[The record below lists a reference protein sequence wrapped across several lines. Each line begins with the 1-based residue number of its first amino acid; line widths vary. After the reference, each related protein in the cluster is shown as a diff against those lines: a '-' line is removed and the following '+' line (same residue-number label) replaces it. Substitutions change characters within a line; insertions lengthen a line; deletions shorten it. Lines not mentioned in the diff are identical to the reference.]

1 MLFSCGL
8 VLQIPAEAATR
19 YWRNAIASG
28 NWSAASDWSNTS
40 AAGAGTTDGGV
51 PAAGDLV
58 RIENSDGVSHTV
70 TLDVTTPTLGLL
82 TINQSAMGSTVNTVS
97 ITSNVSL
104 NPGALLIGGF
114 ANGAATT
121 GRGAVAQS
129 AGTVTMG
136 TGGDLVVGY
145 GAGAVGTYTLS
156 GTGALVATQSEFI
169 GFNGNGTFTQSGG
182 TNTVNS
188 GSVGYFNVGFQA
200 GSIGGYN
207 LNGGQLTVNKSE
219 IIGDVGTGVF
229 TQTGGTNIVNNLNSM
244 FLGNS
249 SGGNGT
255 YTAEGTASLSVGGD
269 MNVGYAATG
278 AGTLNVQDTADVEIT
293 GALNI
298 GAGDQVNLSSGTL
311 GFNGYSRNASGV
323 FNFTGGTVFLRNDRS
338 MSSDLTILEFFPGL
352 NIANG
357 RNLTIGGIATIG
369 STVTVSNAA
378 FDANS
383 GLYVGATGHF
393 NGVFNLQNG
402 ATSKDFGVSLG
413 HDTSTTGVANISG
426 IGTTWNTINIFV
438 GDSGQGTLSITGG
451 ATVNS
456 NDAYIGFANNSIVS
470 TATVSGAGTTWNSFD
485 LNIGNGSSGRANTLT
500 VTNNGVVNVQTSLT
514 ISPNCKLI
522 LNGGTVHFDSLQNTG
537 TLEFDAGTIDL
548 TGSHTIGGS
557 DAVINQYY
565 GISPILGAGKGLT
578 IDATATI
585 STGFTLNGGKLTA
598 TNIVANGPLQ
608 FSGGVL
614 ELTGGTI
621 TGISNL
627 GIPTNGEFR
636 ARGTQAFRVNGAADS
651 TITATGTLSIG
662 DSTLVNGFSTQGTLA
677 VGANSVTVLDSND
690 AVFDSS
696 SLVTIGSGATAGSL
710 TAANGLTLDFGG
722 NITGFG
728 PVTTPNNVAK
738 PTIVNGHVAGTN
750 STQQITMSGYVKGVG
765 TFDNVTFAGTF
776 SPGFSPTTSYVG
788 NVGFASSNTLVMEIG
803 GTTAGSQ
810 YDRLVSSGQLALGG
824 TLQLALISGFT
835 PAAGQSFNLFDWQS
849 IVGAFGSLSLPVL
862 DSGLTWD
869 TSQLYSTGV
878 VSVVGGGGLPGDFN
892 LDGKV
897 DAADY
902 VAWRK
907 GVLVAS
913 TTANYNLWRANFS
926 AHAGSGSLE
935 GAAVPEPACGVL
947 LIAAVGCLPMGR
959 SRRLRFR
966 FGRRHR

>member
-1 MLFSCGL
+1 
-8 VLQIPAEAATR
+8 VP
-19 YWRNAIASG
+19 
-28 NWSAASDWSNTS
+28 AASD
-40 AAGAGTTDGGV
+40 V
-51 PAAGDLV
+51 V
-58 RIENSDGVSHTV
+58 RIENSDGVAHTV
-70 TLDVTTPTLGLL
+70 TLDVTTPTLGLM
-82 TINQSAMGSTVNTVS
+82 TINQSATTGSAFDTLS
-97 ITSNVSL
+97 ITSNVGL
-104 NPGALLIGGF
+104 NPGALLVGGF
-114 ANGAATT
+114 ANGVATT
-121 GRGAVAQS
+121 GGRGAVTQS
-129 AGTVTMG
+129 AGTVTVG
-136 TGGDLVVGY
+136 SGGDLVIGYGVGSVGTY
-145 GAGAVGTYTLS
+145 VLSGAGAF
-156 GTGALVATQSEFI
+156 VAPQSEFI
-169 GFNGNGTFTQSGG
+169 GFNGGGTFTQSGG
-182 TNTVNS
+182 TNTVQS
-188 GSVGYFNVGFQA
+188 GNIGFFDVGFQA
-200 GSIGGYN
+200 GSNGAYN
-207 LNGGQLTVNKSE
+207 LSGGQLSVSKSE
-219 IIGDVGTGVF
+219 IIGDSGTGVF
-229 TQTGGTNIVNNLNSM
+229 TQTGGTNTLNNLNSM

-249 SGGNGT
+249 SGGSGT
-255 YTAEGTASLSVGGD
+255 YTAMGTASLGVGGD
-269 MNVGYAATG
+269 LNVGFAASG
-278 AGTLNVQDTADVEIT
+278 AGILNVQDTADVEIS

-298 GAGDQVNLSSGTL
+298 GAGDHVNLSSGTL
-311 GFNGYSRNASGV
+311 GFNGYSRNATGV
-323 FNFTGGTVFLRNDRS
+323 FNFTGGTVFLRNDRVL
-338 MSSDLTILEFFPGL
+338 SSDLTILDIFPGL

-357 RNLTIGGIATIG
+357 RNLTIGGVATIG
-369 STVTVSNAA
+369 STVTVSNAE

-383 GLYVGATGHF
+383 GLRVGATGHAS
-393 NGVFNLQNG
+393 GTLNLQNG
-402 ATSKDFGVSLG
+402 AIAKDFGVSLA
-413 HDTSTTGVANISG
+413 HDTSTFGVANVSG
-426 IGTTWNTINIFV
+426 IGTTWNTIDIYV

-470 TATVSGAGTTWNSFD
+470 TATVSGAGSTWNAFY
-485 LNIGNGSSGRANTLT
+485 LNIGNGNSGRANTLT
-500 VTNNGVVNVQTSLT
+500 VSNNGLVNVQTQLV
-514 ISPNCKLI
+514 ISPACKLI

-548 TGSHTIGGS
+548 TGSRTIGGS
-557 DAVINQYY
+557 DAVINQYF

-651 TITATGTLSIG
+651 TITATGALSIG

-677 VGANSVTVLDSND
+677 VGANNVTVLDSND

-696 SLVTIGSGATAGSL
+696 SLVTIGSGATGGSL
-710 TAANGLTLDFGG
+710 AAANGLTLDFGG

-728 PVTTPNNVAK
+728 TVTTPNNVAK

-810 YDRLVSSGQLALGG
+810 YDQLVSSGQLSLGG
-824 TLQLALISGFT
+824 TLQLSLISGFT

-849 IVGAFGSLSLPVL
+849 VAGMFSNLSLPTL
-862 DSGLTWD
+862 GSGLAWD
-869 TSQLYSTGV
+869 TSQLYSTGM
-878 VSVVGGGGLPGDFN
+878 VSVIGGSTLPGDFN

-907 GVLVAS
+907 GILVAS
-913 TTANYNLWRANFS
+913 TPANYNLWRANFG
-926 AHAGSGSLE
+926 AHTGSGSLE
-935 GAAVPEPACGVL
+935 GAGVPEPACGVML
-947 LIAAVGCLPMGR
+947 VAAVGCLPMGR